1 MLITFDLD
9 SRELLFDAN
18 DSGIPAQNF
27 FPGRLGQCCAMQSE
41 GLVSNGMSVITFDTS
56 CQ

>member
-18 DSGIPAQNF
+18 DSGVPAQNF
-27 FPGRLGQCCAMQSE
+27 LQGRLGQCCAMQSE
-41 GLVSNGMSVITFDTS
+41 GLGNNGMSVITFDTS